1 MRHAFITILLVV
13 LVATSLRAETIP
25 VTIDGPSG
33 RLSAVVQRPAHPHRA
48 RVPLVVICHGFTA
61 DKEGYLLRVLAD
73 SLEAHGVAS
82 IRFDFDGHGQSE
94 GRFQDMTVP
103 REIDDAR
110 CVVAYAHSLPWVGRV
125 VLAGHSQGGVV
136 AAMASALMGKKQVAA
151 RILLAPAAVLRDD
164 ALRGNTFGAQYD
176 PLDPPEYVNMWDG
189 HKLGGDFIR
198 TAVSLPIYETARRY
212 RGPQLVVHGEADRIV
227 PYTYGLRFHDEGH
240 RSRWQL
246 LPRADHGLGGM
257 ESQVARMCALFV
269 LNVL

>member
-1 MRHAFITILLVV
+1 MRHTLITILSLV
-13 LVATSLRAETIP
+13 LAASCLRAETLP

-33 RLSAVVQRPAHPHRA
+33 RLSAVIQLPAVPHRG
-48 RVPLVVICHGFTA
+48 RMPLVIICHGFTA

-82 IRFDFDGHGQSE
+82 LRFDFDGHGQSE

-110 CVVAYAHSLPWVGRV
+110 SVVPYAHSLPWVGRV

-136 AAMASALMGKKQVAA
+136 AAMTSALMGKKQVAA

-164 ALRGNTFGAQYD
+164 ALRGNTMGAQYD
-176 PLDPPEYVNMWDG
+176 PLDPPEYIEMWG
-189 HKLGGDFIR
+189 GRRLGGEFVR
-198 TAVSLPIYETARRY
+198 TAVSLPIYETAHRY

-227 PYTYGLRFHDEGH
+227 PYTYGLRFHEEGR
-240 RSRWQL
+240 RSRWQF
-246 LPRADHGLGGM
+246 LPRADHGFGGV
-257 ESQVARMCALFV
+257 ESRVARMCVDFV
-269 LNVL
+269 LDVL